1 MAKLIKKEK
10 LGCKTEILK
19 VEEKVEMS
27 SL

>member
-10 LGCKTEILK
+10 LDCKTEILK